1 MPPDGDHK
9 NAYGVAPPAAV
20 TVAIPFDPSL
30 HDTFVDELIVAV
42 GNELT
47 VTTVA
52 ALVAVHKLRF
62 VCITVYDPEVVNVAF
77 LPAAPLLH
85 RYDPTVFKFDL
96 KVTEPPAQKVVVLL
110 GANELIEIV
119 GVAGKA

>member
-1 MPPDGDHK
+1 
-9 NAYGVAPPAAV
+9 V
-20 TVAIPFDPSL
+20 L
-30 HDTFVDELIVAV
+30 AV
-42 GNELT
+42 GFELT

-62 VCITVYDPEVVNVAF
+62 VCITVYDPDVVNDTL
-77 LPAAPLLH
+77 LPVAPLLH
-85 RYDPTVFKFDL
+85 MYDPTEFADDF
-96 KVTEPPAQKVVVLL
+96 KVTVPPAQKVVVLL